1 LVFADG
7 IAVVVVVGVVL
18 EIVVVEALEIVAG
31 DVVVTVAVVDGV
43 AAVTVF
49 VSFLRDETGIHGLK
63 GLTDLV
69 SSSPSTVVIVVSSEI
84 GSNLLFFNGA
94 AITTGS

>member
-7 IAVVVVVGVVL
+7 VIVVVVGVVL
-18 EIVVVEALEIVAG
+18 ETIVVEALEIVAA
-31 DVVVTVAVVDGV
+31 DVVVIVVVVDGV

-49 VSFLRDETGIHGLK
+49 DSFLHGTGIHGLK